1 MMNDKRAPLTHIMAL
16 FIAPSDVLT
25 VSGFTR
31 QYTAPNYAMIFF
43 VKSQKVLYLVGS
55 RIGRNFMYIIITF
68 GFAYG
73 FFNVHELV
81 HVKRS
86 CKNSSSNN
94 PNKSKLV

>member
-31 QYTAPNYAMIFF
+31 QLCYDFY
-43 VKSQKVLYLVGS
+43 VKSQKVLNLVGS

-94 PNKSKLV
+94 PNKSE